1 MGCQPVYTI
10 AHPVLNPTIQGT
22 GFNSAHPFVSSQVT
36 APSIHSAAPFMRHNS
51 QASFVSQLY
60 PTGVAPVNFSATSVS
75 QPTRYSMSVFHTQ
88 AVPGSTPTTTQGSAN
103 YGTIASNGGQRFQDK
118 TFGADSDP
126 NHPRNLFPRDQYT
139 PQQNGFGQSGYPQ
152 QHTLNH
158 TSYGP
163 PSAVIN
169 KLNYHHLKEKDMEV
183 PKYKGFNDHRT
194 PNDFLL
200 ELDKFQTWWGGWW
213 ERLIRIVKDLLRR
226 TLGNRRLDGVQLE
239 TCLCEVEATMNKR
252 PLTYVTEDSADLI
265 PLTPQMFMTDQSDTN
280 FPRVENLDSDELRR
294 RYKTLGNLKE
304 ELRSRF
310 RKEYLAE
317 LVHKGKSKDVQEF
330 RVGDVILVG
339 DDNMKR
345 QDWPI
350 ARIEELG
357 VGADGHCRL
366 ARVKSFKGVFMRPLQ
381 KLFRL
386 EVGSADS
393 IPKPKPP
400 KNMQD
405 VIYDP
410 VERTRCG
417 RKVKKPKDY

>member
-1 MGCQPVYTI
+1 M
-10 AHPVLNPTIQGT
+10 A
-22 GFNSAHPFVSSQVT
+22 FNRFVSRRGRPETIYSDNGKNF
-36 APSIHSAAPFMRHNS
+36 IGAAN
-51 QASFVSQLY
+51 LL
-60 PTGVAPVNFSATSVS
+60 GNLNFRKIVKK
-75 QPTRYSMSVFHTQ
+75 
-88 AVPGSTPTTTQGSAN
+88 AN
-103 YGTIASNGGQRFQDK
+103 NMKKIFN
-118 TFGADSDP
+118 
-126 NHPRNLFPRDQYT
+126 
-139 PQQNGFGQSGYPQ
+139 
-152 QHTLNH
+152 
-158 TSYGP
+158 P
-163 PSAVIN
+163 PSAA
-169 KLNYHHLKEKDMEV
+169 
-183 PKYKGFNDHRT
+183 
-194 PNDFLL
+194 
-200 ELDKFQTWWGGWW
+200 WWGGWW
-213 ERLIRIVKDLLRR
+213 ERLIRIMKDLLRR

-350 ARIEELG
+350 ARIVELLP
-357 VGADGHCRL
+357 GADGHCRL
-366 ARVKSFKGVFMRPLQ
+366 ARVKSLKGFFMRPLQ

-400 KNMQD
+400 KDMQD
-405 VIYDP
+405 VIYNP